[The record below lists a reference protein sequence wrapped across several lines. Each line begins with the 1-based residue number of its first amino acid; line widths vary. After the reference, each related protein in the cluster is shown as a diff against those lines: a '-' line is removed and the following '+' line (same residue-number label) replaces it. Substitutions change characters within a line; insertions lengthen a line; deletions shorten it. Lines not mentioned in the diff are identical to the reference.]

1 MRWMK
6 SSLYLSLSLSI
17 MVPVAPQEKLCQVGD
32 HLDKGNFHHLDGLV
46 STNQP
51 LIDKLRCLKHHGLQ
65 LAKTHN
71 LISNGYI

>member
-1 MRWMK
+1 MK
-6 SSLYLSLSLSI
+6 SSLYLSLTLSI
-17 MVPVAPQEKLCQVGD
+17 MVPLAPQEKLCRVGD
-32 HLDKGNFHHLDGLV
+32 HLDKGNFHHLD
-46 STNQP
+46 SNRP